1 MTHRKPNQGID
12 RIDRIDAMDARAQ
25 QMAFDGACDGPG
37 SWLISALTLWDAARR
52 LHPIEQPSRDDEM
65 FLDSVFYMLLA
76 LSFENLLKGMIAIQ
90 GTPISVNNKLN
101 PYIAKHEL
109 VQYAEK
115 IDPKVF
121 VVDVTEMALLK
132 RLEPYLTYG
141 GRYPMPKEPSKVVAL
156 IGYSN
161 HELDAADVLWKRLY
175 THLKKRG
182 WITKC
187 DGSRLPMR

>member
-1 MTHRKPNQGID
+1 MEF
-12 RIDRIDAMDARAQ
+12 DAAS
-25 QMAFDGACDGPG
+25 DGPG
-37 SWLISALTLWDAARR
+37 SWLISALTLWDAAHR
-52 LHPIEQPSRDDEM
+52 LHPIEQPSRDGEM
-65 FLDSVFYMLLA
+65 FIDSVFYMLLA
-76 LSFENLLKGMIAIQ
+76 LSFENLLKGMIALQ
-90 GTPISVNNKLN
+90 GTPVFVNNKLN
-101 PYIAKHEL
+101 SYFAKHEL
-109 VQYAEK
+109 VRYAEK

-121 VVDVTEMALLK
+121 VVDVDEMALLK
-132 RLEPYLTYG
+132 RLEPFLTHG